1 MWAKASIFRIRPF
14 SPGPRVA
21 GSPPMRDPDRRDTSL
36 DLTADALRGLR
47 AGVLALA
54 EQELG
59 AVRSGPVFERP
70 PSAVEVDRV
79 IGAHRGLPVEGESV
93 DDLLAAC
100 AAVLAAGRRTTPA
113 FFGYVQS
120 PAAPV
125 GVAADLLASAADQN
139 VTSWRS
145 SPAAA
150 AVEQQTLR
158 WLGEFVGFDREAT
171 GILVS
176 GGSSANLTALL
187 VALRAV
193 ADPDADR
200 RAMRVYASA
209 ETHFSVA
216 KAATALG
223 VGFEPVPVDGD
234 RRLDPAALRDASAA
248 DRAAGL
254 VPICVVANAGT
265 TATGAVDPLD
275 AVAAVATDEELWM
288 HVDGAYG
295 APAAADP
302 ASRPLFAGLHRADS
316 VCIDAHKWLYAP
328 VDCSALLLHDAAAT
342 RRAFGAEADDYV
354 RVLATEAA
362 ETFAFWDHG
371 LELSRRFRALKLW
384 ATLRFYG
391 ARRLAAAIGEDIRLA
406 AHLAQLVTAAEDFEL
421 LAGPGLSICCFHH
434 APAHVD
440 EDALDAHNERVLHE
454 LQRDGRVY
462 LSNATIDGRFALRA
476 CITNFRTT
484 RADVERVLAVVS
496 EIADARRG

>member
-21 GSPPMRDPDRRDTSL
+21 GSPPMGDPERRDTSL
-36 DLTADALRGLR
+36 DLTGDDLRGLL

-59 AVRSGPVFERP
+59 AARSGPVFERP

-79 IGAHRGLPVEGESV
+79 IGGDRGLPVDGESV

-171 GILVS
+171 GILLS
-176 GGSSANLTALL
+176 GGSAANLTALL

-193 ADPDADR
+193 TDPGADR

-223 VGFEPVPVDGD
+223 VSLEPVAVDRD
-234 RRLDPAALRDASAA
+234 RRLDPTALRTAITS

-265 TATGAVDPLD
+265 TSTGAVDPLD
-275 AVAAVATDEELWM
+275 EVATVAADAGVWL

-302 ASRPLFAGLHRADS
+302 ASRPLFAGLQRADS
-316 VCIDAHKWLYAP
+316 LCIDAHKWLYTP
-328 VDCSALLLHDAAAT
+328 IDCSALLLHDATAT

-371 LELSRRFRALKLW
+371 LELSRRFRALKLGGPLPFP
-384 ATLRFYG
+384 A
-391 ARRLAAAIGEDIRLA
+391 ARRLAAPIGEDIRLA
-406 AHLAQLVTAAEDFEL
+406 APLAERVAAAEDFEL
-421 LAGPGLSICCFHH
+421 I
-434 APAHVD
+434 
-440 EDALDAHNERVLHE
+440 
-454 LQRDGRVY
+454 
-462 LSNATIDGRFALRA
+462 
-476 CITNFRTT
+476 
-484 RADVERVLAVVS
+484 
-496 EIADARRG
+496 